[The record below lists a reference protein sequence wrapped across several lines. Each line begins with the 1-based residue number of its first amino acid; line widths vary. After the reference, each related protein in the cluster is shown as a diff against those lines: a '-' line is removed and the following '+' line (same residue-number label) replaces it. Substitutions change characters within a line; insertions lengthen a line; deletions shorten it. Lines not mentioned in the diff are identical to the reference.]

1 MKRKKFII
9 GGIILG
15 VALAFLIYM
24 GLKGSPTYTVSE
36 FLRPENR
43 TQGQLVRVQGMVQA
57 GTIEQKAAD
66 LSLKFIMVEGGGRLP
81 IAYKGVVPDT
91 FKAGGDIVV
100 EGKLDPSGTFVATT
114 LMPKCPSK
122 YVPQ

>member
-9 GGIILG
+9 GGIVLAL
-15 VALAFLIYM
+15 ALAFLIYM

-36 FLRPENR
+36 FLKQENQ
-43 TQGQLVRVQGMVQA
+43 TSGQLVRVQGTVKS
-57 GTIEQKAAD
+57 GTVEQKAAD
-66 LSLKFIMVEGGGRLP
+66 LSLKFTMEEGGGSLP
-81 IAYKGVVPDT
+81 IAYKGVVPDS

>member
-9 GGIILG
+9 GGIIL
-15 VALAFLIYM
+15 ALALVVLVYM

-36 FLRPENR
+36 FLQPQNKVA
-43 TQGQLVRVQGMVQA
+43 GQMVRVQGTVES
-57 GTIEQKAAD
+57 GTVEQKAAD
-66 LSLKFIMVEGGGRLP
+66 LSLKFTMAQGGANLP
-81 IAYKGVVPDT
+81 VTYKGVVPDT
-91 FKAGGDIVV
+91 FKAGGDIIV

-122 YVPQ
+122 YTPQ